1 MPRNKS
7 APLTYH
13 EEGRI
18 DDSPGRRDDLAA
30 APVQGFLG
38 NHCIQD
44 LKLDISNH

>member
-1 MPRNKS
+1 MLWSRL
-7 APLTYH
+7 ALLAYH

-18 DDSPGRRDDLAA
+18 DNSPGCGDDLAS
-30 APVQGFLG
+30 APVQGLLS